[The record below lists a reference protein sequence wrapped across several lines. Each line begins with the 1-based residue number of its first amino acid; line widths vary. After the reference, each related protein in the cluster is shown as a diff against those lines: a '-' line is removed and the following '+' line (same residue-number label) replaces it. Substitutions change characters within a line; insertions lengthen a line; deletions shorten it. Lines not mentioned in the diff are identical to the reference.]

1 MRGIAFDR
9 LDEIGNQ
16 VGAAAELDGDSAEAF
31 FDQRAQAH
39 QSVVENDRVEQQQAA
54 SDDDDP
60 AFKCHGIAPFAV
72 ALPRA

>member
-1 MRGIAFDR
+1 MSTVEP
-9 LDEIGNQ
+9 DEQ
-16 VGAAAELDGDSAEAF
+16 DLTRKQRREQARVRRKEL
-31 FDQRAQAH
+31 
-39 QSVVENDRVEQQQAA
+39 EQQQAA